1 MKAHAT
7 VSYTSELRRG
17 QMNSKGEFWKP
28 IKSGFILV
36 SSMLLRFNSFNKL
49 NSLKLKR
56 LKKGHVVG
64 KDVLKVK
71 ATLRCRHVKKI
82 EKL

>member
-1 MKAHAT
+1 
-7 VSYTSELRRG
+7 
-17 QMNSKGEFWKP
+17 
-28 IKSGFILV
+28 
-36 SSMLLRFNSFNKL
+36 MLLRFNSFNKP

-82 EKL
+82 EKTVMSPMLRREHCAVNVSNEPFM